1 MKKFITIL
9 VIFAVATVAFAQQIT
24 KFGVVDTALVYSTY
38 FRESSAVRSY
48 ESKKTEFQDEIQSL
62 TKEIQNLQ
70 DQKLEFEK
78 NENEVQVLKVQ
89 SKITQKTDF
98 LTEYSRAKN
107 IELESLRKN
116 LVSSNDFYQ
125 DLYDVIAKV
134 AESGGYSMI
143 LSLHSSDS
151 ILWYS
156 PTVDVTNDVITG
168 LSSIQ

>member
-1 MKKFITIL
+1 MKKLITIL
-9 VIFAVATVAFAQQIT
+9 LFFTLGAMIFAQQIT

-48 ESKKTEFQDEIQSL
+48 ESKKSEFQDEINTL
-62 TKEIQNLQ
+62 TKEIQDLQ
-70 DQKLEFEK
+70 DQKLEYQNK
-78 NENEVQVLKVQ
+78 DNDIKVLKLETE
-89 SKITQKTDF
+89 ITQKTDF

-107 IELESLRKN
+107 VELESLRKN
-116 LVSSNDFYQ
+116 LESSNGFYQ
-125 DLYDVIAKV
+125 DLYDVIAKI

-156 PTVDVTNDVITG
+156 PTVDLTNDVITG

>member
-1 MKKFITIL
+1 MKKLVTVLIITTFCTI
-9 VIFAVATVAFAQQIT
+9 AFAQQIT

-48 ESKKTEFQDEIQSL
+48 ESKKTEFQDEINTL

-70 DQKLEFEK
+70 DQKLEYQK
-78 NENEVQVLKVQ
+78 NGNDVQALKLEAT
-89 SKITQKTDF
+89 ITQKTDF

-116 LVSSNDFYQ
+116 LESSNDFYQ
-125 DLYDVIAKV
+125 DLYDVIAKI

-156 PTVDVTNDVITG
+156 PTVDLTNDVITG

>member
-1 MKKFITIL
+1 MKKIITIL
-9 VIFAVATVAFAQQIT
+9 IILTVSSIAFSQQIT
-24 KFGVVDTALVYSTY
+24 RFGVVDTALVYSTY

-48 ESKKTEFQDEIQSL
+48 ETKKTEFQDEINSL
-62 TKEIQNLQ
+62 TEEIQELQ
-70 DQKLEFEK
+70 KQKLSYQK
-78 NENEVQVLKVQ
+78 DDNQIQVLNITT
-89 SKITQKTDF
+89 KITQKTDF
-98 LTEYSRAKN
+98 LNEYSRAKN

-116 LVSSNDFYQ
+116 LQSSDDFYEK
-125 DLYDVIAKV
+125 LYDVIAKV

-143 LSLHSSDS
+143 LSLHQSDA